1 MPGPRSPSEDR
12 EYRPVGEV
20 RTFALRRT
28 RMTDAQRRALEELGP
43 AYIVEPPEPPSVT
56 RIASGATSAGWP
68 RNAFPN
74 PGLPLI
80 VEFGFGM
87 GEATAA
93 FASSQKRFN
102 LLGVEVHRPGV
113 GKLLLDIEKRGLDNL
128 RIVTVDGVTLLR
140 DYLGDESLD
149 GVHIFFPDP
158 WPKKRHHKRRLI
170 QPEFLKLLAHRVAPG
185 GYLYVVTDWQDY
197 ADQMREALEVAFCR
211 SAGGPSV
218 DGDGGAPA
226 PAAMPSGPQPV
237 FVNPYPGFAPPRPW
251 RPTTA
256 FERKARKKGHDILEL
271 FLLRSGS
278 AIV

>member
-1 MPGPRSPSEDR
+1 MPGTTSPPEDR
-12 EYRPVGEV
+12 EYRSVGEV
-20 RTFALRRT
+20 RTFAIRQT

-43 AYIVEPPEPPSVT
+43 AYILEPPA
-56 RIASGATSAGWP
+56 RASEAADGWP
-68 RNAFPN
+68 RSAFPH
-74 PGLPLI
+74 PDLPLI
-80 VEFGFGM
+80 LEIGFGM

-113 GKLLLDIEKRGLDNL
+113 GKLLIDIEKGGLENL

-140 DYLGDESLD
+140 DYLDDETLE

-197 ADQMREALEVAFCR
+197 ADQMREALEVAFGGTI
-211 SAGGPSV
+211 AGPPAGT
-218 DGDGGAPA
+218 GDNSDAPA
-226 PAAMPSGPQPV
+226 PGAMPPGSLPV
-237 FVNPYPGFAPPRPW
+237 FVNPYAGFAPPRPW
-251 RPTTA
+251 RPTTS
-256 FERKARKKGHDILEL
+256 FERKARKKGHAIFEL
-271 FLLRSGS
+271 FLLRRSS